1 MVYKSVL
8 AAVVSA
14 MAAEA
19 LDNTSKQSWQKLI
32 DHINQ
37 PGGRGASV
45 SPELRMQIDCWV
57 HARLHSELTSRLWF
71 ALVAKYS
78 THHAR
83 RLEAIGRL
91 DALIATPAPGLFRKK
106 AVVAWAVPPMK
117 GVPVGAAGQKRSTKI
132 LALPASFYDMNT
144 WDLDASPE
152 RTKRRWRA
160 GIFKALDELVNVA
173 LMEAGEILD
182 REGLVPSFNG
192 AAVA

>member
-14 MAAEA
+14 MASEA

-57 HARLHSELTSRLWF
+57 HARLHSELPSRLWF
-71 ALVAKYS
+71 ALVAKYC

-91 DALIATPAPGLFRKK
+91 DALIVTPAPGLFRKK

-117 GVPVGAAGQKRSTKI
+117 GKPVGADGLKRSTQI

>member
-1 MVYKSVL
+1 MIYKSVL

-37 PGGRGASV
+37 PGGRGASA

-57 HARLHSELTSRLWF
+57 HARLHSELPSRLWF

-91 DALIATPAPGLFRKK
+91 DALIVTPAPGLFRKK
-106 AVVAWAVPPMK
+106 AVVAWALPQMK
-117 GVPVGAAGQKRSTKI
+117 GKPVGADGVKRSTKI

-144 WDLDASPE
+144 WDNDASPE

-160 GIFKALDELVNVA
+160 GIFKVLDELVNLA
-173 LMEAGEILD
+173 LMEAGELLD
-182 REGLVPSFNG
+182 REGLTPSFNG